1 MKNEEFQETVRF
13 CHMFDRFFDCLNT
26 RRAGEGRE
34 KRKPDLEPYTSHE
47 DERLSV
53 SSVPALLQKII
64 LILNSFFLQWLE
76 KDFIGYLREWE
87 ENVEKRNGYSKDE
100 KRRMTLSQET
110 IKGLRM
116 TGKFSVIC

>member
-1 MKNEEFQETVRF
+1 MKNEEFQETARF

-64 LILNSFFLQWLE
+64 LILNSLFLQWLE
-76 KDFIGYLREWE
+76 KDFLGYLREWE